1 MMKSRGESCPVEPTG
16 APRAGMPDI
25 AKLLRRLRSAN
36 AQAAWE
42 DFLLEFS
49 SVLFQMANAFVRDED
64 EAADCFV
71 YICEQFT
78 RDRFR
83 RLLQFK
89 PEGPASFTT
98 WLRVVA
104 RNLSFDWRRKKYG
117 RIRPFKS
124 VQSLSPLELEAHR
137 LLHERGLSRE
147 ETLQQL
153 LVVWPHVTMDK
164 LGEIESKIA
173 DSLSSRQRWILST
186 RKQRESAA
194 ITTDYEEGT
203 TEEAIPAIDAGPTPE
218 TLAVDHQQ
226 RARLSRCLGLL
237 PPIEQLIVRLRF
249 EDELSLKEI
258 GRLTG
263 LGDPLRVHRRLAS
276 ILETLRIAMAEKN
289 GRKTGNHVR
298 EIRQETR

>member
-1 MMKSRGESCPVEPTG
+1 MRKSSGANPPEPSKPSPTG
-16 APRAGMPDI
+16 LSSIVA
-25 AKLLRRLRSAN
+25 LLRRLRSPD
-36 AQAAWE
+36 AQAPWE
-42 DFLLEFS
+42 DFLFEFS
-49 SVLFQMANAFVRDED
+49 PILFQTTSAFVRDED

-71 YICEQFT
+71 YVCEQFA
-78 RDRFR
+78 RDHFR

-104 RNLSFDWRRKKYG
+104 RNLSFDWHRKKYG

-124 VQSLSPLELEAHR
+124 VQSLSPLELEAYR

-153 LVVWPHVTMDK
+153 LAVWPQVTMEK
-164 LGEIESKIA
+164 LSEIESRIA

-186 RKQRESAA
+186 RRQRECTATA
-194 ITTDYEEGT
+194 TDYEERT
-203 TEEAIPAIDAGPTPE
+203 IDEAFPAIDTGPTPE

-226 RARLSRCLGLL
+226 RARLSRCVGLL

-249 EDELSLKEI
+249 DDELSLKEI
-258 GRLTG
+258 GQLTG
-263 LGDPLRVHRRLAS
+263 LGDPLRVHRRLGS